1 MKKWLALF
9 LILIMSVPM
18 VAMAELPKYTGTWIL
33 LNQDSTLFELFILTE
48 DGHAYYCNASF
59 KEGSDSF
66 SRAFGGTWTRG
77 IRGIHV
83 VYGNTA
89 EGNFYLN
96 ASGDLVSDL
105 GITYTRVGSG
115 ASAALPE
122 GAVVLP
128 QGVYEVGSDVPP
140 GRYKISVDPEIS
152 YATVEIYRDEKDT
165 YGKTYFLG
173 TVYKS
178 SEMNI
183 TLKEGMS
190 IEMASC
196 AVTLTP
202 VE

>member
-1 MKKWLALF
+1 MKKLLAL
-9 LILIMSVPM
+9 ILA
-18 VAMAELPKYTGTWIL
+18 VALAMPALALADAADYVGTWICVTGIP
-33 LNQDSTLFELFILTE
+33 SYEIFILTE
-48 DGHAYYCNASF
+48 DGRALYGNASF
-59 KEGSDSF
+59 GTENPF
-66 SRAFGGTWTRG
+66 TRAFAGTWEETG
-77 IRGIHV
+77 RGIHI

-89 EGNFYLN
+89 EGDFYLN

-105 GITYTRVGSG
+105 GITYTCIGNG
-115 ASAALPE
+115 ASAAVPE
-122 GAVVLP
+122 GAIVLP
-128 QGVYEVGSDVPP
+128 QGVYQVGPDVPP
-140 GRYKISVDPEIS
+140 GRYKISVDPEIT